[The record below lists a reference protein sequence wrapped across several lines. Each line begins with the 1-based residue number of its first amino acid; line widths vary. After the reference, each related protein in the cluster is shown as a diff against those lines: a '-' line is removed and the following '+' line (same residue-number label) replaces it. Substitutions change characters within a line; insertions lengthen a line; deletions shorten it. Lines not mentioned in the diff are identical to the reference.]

1 MEFPKEIVDQIN
13 AYAKPATRANW
24 RTLHKYTQAQ
34 FRADLVQAYTK
45 TFVRDYG
52 YYYVNER
59 YVIRPAQYRLF
70 QRLIE

>member
-1 MEFPKEIVDQIN
+1 MELPLEIIDQIN
-13 AYAKPATRANW
+13 AYAKPVTRSDW
-24 RTLHKYTQAQ
+24 RRLHKYTQPQ
-34 FRADLVQAYTK
+34 FRADLAQAYGR

-52 YYYVNER
+52 YYYANER